1 VSVARRAQRAV
12 HAAAIETHGGSTV
25 ADVAA
30 AVAAAGV
37 PLEVRERVV
46 DAEFGNEVGVLVR
59 PEGAA

>member
-1 VSVARRAQRAV
+1 MSVARRAKPAV
-12 HAAAIETHGGSTV
+12 HAAPVETRDGSTV
-25 ADVAA
+25 AD
-30 AVAAAGV
+30 VAAAGV

>member
-12 HAAAIETHGGSTV
+12 HAAAIETHRGSTV
-25 ADVAA
+25 AD
-30 AVAAAGV
+30 VAAAGV